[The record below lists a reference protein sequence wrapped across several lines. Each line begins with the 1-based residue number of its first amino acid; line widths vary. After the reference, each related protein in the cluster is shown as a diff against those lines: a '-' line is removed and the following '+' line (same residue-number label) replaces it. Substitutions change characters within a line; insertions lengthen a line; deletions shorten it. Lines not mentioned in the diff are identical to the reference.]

1 MMIDAPC
8 KDCAQRHI
16 NCHASCEAYLK
27 ARKEL
32 DRVNA
37 KRKEYNAAM
46 ADQVSR
52 IMRMQKRIKRNEK
65 H

>member
-8 KDCAQRHI
+8 KNCERRHI
-16 NCHASCEAYLK
+16 NCHASCEDYLR

-32 DRVNA
+32 DRINA
-37 KRKEYNAAM
+37 KRKEYNAAL
-46 ADQVSR
+46 ADQVTR